1 MKQTVS
7 DDINSFLT
15 DIQKMDKSLTLN
27 SEADKENDEIFGNN
41 NNMKTVPSSKPHI
54 EEIEKKK
61 SAENE
66 RLKGNECMKCKDFQE
81 AVTCYTKS
89 LDFYQA
95 DPATYS
101 NRALAHLKLK

>member
-41 NNMKTVPSSKPHI
+41 NNVKTVPSSKPHI
-54 EEIEKKK
+54 EEIEK
-61 SAENE
+61 
-66 RLKGNECMKCKDFQE
+66 
-81 AVTCYTKS
+81 
-89 LDFYQA
+89 
-95 DPATYS
+95 
-101 NRALAHLKLK
+101 